1 MPVTPVVTQLH
12 RPARALVA
20 SALAL
25 CTTLAWSQAP
35 GGVAEAG
42 RIGTFKQVQGEIRL
56 GKDAT
61 SPAPRPGDALRAGDR
76 IATGKDGAASL
87 MLKDGTL
94 LTLGPNSTADL
105 SQFQFDS
112 TTQDGNLLVELLQGS
127 VRVVTGL
134 LAKINPERFKV
145 KTPTA
150 VVGVRGTDFIV
161 EAIPTPEPLHFYLRH
176 HWRDH
181 SRLRR

>member
-1 MPVTPVVTQLH
+1 MPAPVAVR
-12 RPARALVA
+12 RPFPLAVA
-20 SALAL
+20 IALAL
-25 CTTLAWSQAP
+25 STTQAWSQTP
-35 GGVAEAG
+35 AG
-42 RIGTFKQVQGEIRL
+42 TTDTGRAGTFKQVQGEIRL
-56 GKDAT
+56 GTDAGR
-61 SPAPRPGDALRAGDR
+61 PAPKSGDAVRPGER

-87 MLKDGTL
+87 VLKDGTVL
-94 LTLGPNSTADL
+94 MLGPDTTADL
-105 SQFQFDS
+105 SQFQFDT
-112 TTQDGNLLVELLQGS
+112 TTQEGNFVLELLQGS

-134 LAKINPERFKV
+134 LAKINPDRFKV

-161 EAIPTPEPLHFYLRH
+161 EATPTSEPLYYYLRH

>member
-1 MPVTPVVTQLH
+1 MPATPVVPLVR
-12 RPARALVA
+12 RPSHLAVA
-20 SALAL
+20 TALAL
-25 CTTLAWSQAP
+25 ATTLAWSQAP
-35 GGVAEAG
+35 AGAPDAG
-42 RIGTFKQVQGEIRL
+42 RAGTFKQVQGEIRL
-56 GKDAT
+56 GKDAGRA
-61 SPAPRPGDALRAGDR
+61 SPQPGDALRAGDR

-87 MLKDGTL
+87 VLKDGTV
-94 LTLGPNSTADL
+94 LTLGPNTTADL

-112 TTQDGNLLVELLQGS
+112 TTQEGNLLLELLQGS

-134 LAKINPERFKV
+134 LAKVNPERFKV

-161 EAIPTPEPLHFYLRH
+161 EAAPTPEPLHYYLNH
-176 HWRDH
+176 HWKDH